1 MDFTNPKIRPLVY
14 QDKSSIDQFDIE
26 DATAL
31 DAEMLRRIECSE
43 IITFDGANKYIL
55 DIFNNAYYITTLIM
69 MEKHPVHYFK
79 KYIIIAEHTSSA
91 SSDIY
96 HNNTLYR
103 LFSAMIMAMV
113 CNYLRLLDDHYNHEN
128 ILTRRITEYFTKEF
142 DEGSEIFT
150 KNLLN
155 VDILTKF
162 HIKNESF
169 QPRIIDAQA
178 IQETELL
185 LNGPNSGWRG
195 LTKNYNH
202 KDIAELISICQKEEA
217 KSVMIDMIRREAD
230 GYGCHDTVMYLDNLN
245 YNHTIDIETAV
256 KKADLAL
263 LRHYN
268 ILLSDKNTEL
278 TKQIQTLSSQ
288 VATSNGKSNQAEL
301 ETENQRLK
309 NESKTDNSEEVNT
322 LKTRIA
328 ELEEQI
334 EHYHNM
340 EKGLAVG
347 INQAQVA
354 LFGLSLANT
363 FHFNYTNKKKELA
376 PMLHKLFGFGE
387 AKIANYL
394 STPCSNEERDELANL
409 FKDLCPPLYATIM
422 ERGGSHSKAT
432 PEATP
437 T

>member
-1 MDFTNPKIRPLVY
+1 MDLTNPKIRPLVY

-195 LTKNYNH
+195 LTKKYNH

-256 KKADLAL
+256 KNADLAI
-263 LRHYN
+263 LRHYY
-268 ILLSDKNTEL
+268 ILVADKNTEL
-278 TKQIQTLSSQ
+278 TKQIQTLLTQ
-288 VATSNGKSNQAEL
+288 VATSNGKSNA
-301 ETENQRLK
+301 
-309 NESKTDNSEEVNT
+309 
-322 LKTRIA
+322 A
-328 ELEEQI
+328 ELEEQV

-340 EKGLAVG
+340 EKGIALG
-347 INQAQVA
+347 LNQGQSSLLVKSMAKT
-354 LFGLSLANT
+354 FGFT
-363 FHFNYTNKKKELA
+363 YTNMKKDLA
-376 PMLHKLFGFGE
+376 PLAHGMFGWGESKL
-387 AKIANYL
+387 AKYM
-394 STPCSNEERDELANL
+394 STPCEKNERDELANL
-409 FKDLCPPLYATIM
+409 FKDVCPQLYSTIM
-422 ERGGSHSKAT
+422 NWGELPPEET
-432 PEATP
+432 PPKNKVTLKNG
-437 T
+437 

>member
-14 QDKSSIDQFDIE
+14 QDKSNIDQFDIE

-43 IITFDGANKYIL
+43 IITFAGTNKYIL

-256 KKADLAL
+256 KNADLAI
-263 LRHYN
+263 LRHYY

-278 TKQIQTLSSQ
+278 TKQIQTLLTQ
-288 VATSNGKSNQAEL
+288 VATSNGKSNAAEL
-301 ETENQRLK
+301 EIENQRLK
-309 NESKTDNSEEVNT
+309 NENKELKEIKRLKEQQPGQFEIPEETIDSVQLKIRIQVLNLLMRNLGYDIDTINNKKLNT
-322 LKTRIA
+322 TMVTLYRLI
-328 ELEEQI
+328 LG
-334 EHYHNM
+334 
-340 EKGLAVG
+340 KGAT
-347 INQAQVA
+347 
-354 LFGLSLANT
+354 SLLT
-363 FHFNYTNKKKELA
+363 PCIGKVTYTNKPKGTDEKVKEVNQL
-376 PMLHKLFGFGE
+376 LQKINKDWSIKL
-387 AKIANYL
+387 
-394 STPCSNEERDELANL
+394 
-409 FKDLCPPLYATIM
+409 
-422 ERGGSHSKAT
+422 
-432 PEATP
+432 
-437 T
+437 

>member
-1 MDFTNPKIRPLVY
+1 MDLTNPKIRPLVY

-31 DAEMLRRIECSE
+31 DAEMLHRIECSE

-103 LFSAMIMAMV
+103 FFSAMIMAMV

-217 KSVMIDMIRREAD
+217 KSVMVDMIRREAD

-256 KKADLAL
+256 KNADLAI
-263 LRHYN
+263 LRHYY
-268 ILLSDKNTEL
+268 ILVADKNTEL
-278 TKQIQTLSSQ
+278 TKQIQTLLTQ
-288 VATSNGKSNQAEL
+288 VATSNGKSNA
-301 ETENQRLK
+301 
-309 NESKTDNSEEVNT
+309 
-322 LKTRIA
+322 A
-328 ELEEQI
+328 ELEEQV

-340 EKGLAVG
+340 EKGIALG
-347 INQAQVA
+347 LNQGQSSLLVKSMAKT
-354 LFGLSLANT
+354 FGFT
-363 FHFNYTNKKKELA
+363 YTNMKKDLA
-376 PMLHKLFGFGE
+376 PLAHGMFGWGESKL
-387 AKIANYL
+387 AKYM
-394 STPCSNEERDELANL
+394 STPCEKNERDELANL
-409 FKDLCPPLYATIM
+409 FKDVCPQLYSTIM
-422 ERGGSHSKAT
+422 NWGELP
-432 PEATP
+432 PEEPPA
-437 T
+437 

>member
-14 QDKSSIDQFDIE
+14 QDKSNIDQFDIE

-256 KKADLAL
+256 KNADLAI
-263 LRHYN
+263 LRHYY

-278 TKQIQTLSSQ
+278 TKQIQTLLTQ
-288 VATSNGKSNQAEL
+288 VATSNGKSNAAEL
-301 ETENQRLK
+301 EIENQRLK
-309 NESKTDNSEEVNT
+309 NENKELKEIKRLKEQQPGQFEIPEETIDSVQLKIRIQVLNLLMRNLGYDIDTINNKKLNT
-322 LKTRIA
+322 TMVTLYRLI
-328 ELEEQI
+328 LG
-334 EHYHNM
+334 
-340 EKGLAVG
+340 KGAT
-347 INQAQVA
+347 
-354 LFGLSLANT
+354 SLLT
-363 FHFNYTNKKKELA
+363 PCIGKVTYTNKPKGTDEKVKEVNQL
-376 PMLHKLFGFGE
+376 LQKINKDWSIKL
-387 AKIANYL
+387 
-394 STPCSNEERDELANL
+394 
-409 FKDLCPPLYATIM
+409 
-422 ERGGSHSKAT
+422 
-432 PEATP
+432 
-437 T
+437 

>member
-195 LTKNYNH
+195 LTKKYNH

-256 KKADLAL
+256 KNADLAI
-263 LRHYN
+263 LRHYY
-268 ILLSDKNTEL
+268 ILVADKNTEL
-278 TKQIQTLSSQ
+278 TKQIQTLLTQ
-288 VATSNGKSNQAEL
+288 VATSNGKSKAAEL

-309 NESKTDNSEEVNT
+309 NENKELKENKRLKEQQSGQFEIPEETIDSVQLKIRIQVLNFLMRNLGYDIETINNKKLNT
-322 LKTRIA
+322 TMVTLYRLI
-328 ELEEQI
+328 LG
-334 EHYHNM
+334 
-340 EKGLAVG
+340 KGAT
-347 INQAQVA
+347 
-354 LFGLSLANT
+354 SLLT
-363 FHFNYTNKKKELA
+363 PCIGKVTYTNKPKGTDEKVKEVNQL
-376 PMLHKLFGFGE
+376 LQKINKDWSIKL
-387 AKIANYL
+387 
-394 STPCSNEERDELANL
+394 
-409 FKDLCPPLYATIM
+409 
-422 ERGGSHSKAT
+422 
-432 PEATP
+432 
-437 T
+437 

>member
-1 MDFTNPKIRPLVY
+1 MDLTNPKIRPLVY

-31 DAEMLRRIECSE
+31 DAEMLHRIECSE
-43 IITFDGANKYIL
+43 IITFDGANIYIL

-79 KYIIIAEHTSSA
+79 KYIIIAERTSSA

-256 KKADLAL
+256 KNADLAI
-263 LRHYN
+263 LRHYY
-268 ILLSDKNTEL
+268 ILVADKNTEL
-278 TKQIQTLSSQ
+278 TKQIQTLLTQ
-288 VATSNGKSNQAEL
+288 VATSNGKSNAAEL

-309 NESKTDNSEEVNT
+309 NENKELKENKRLKEQQSGQFEIPEETIDSVQLKIRIQVLNFLMRNLGYDIETINNKKLNT
-322 LKTRIA
+322 TMVTLYRLI
-328 ELEEQI
+328 LG
-334 EHYHNM
+334 
-340 EKGLAVG
+340 KGAT
-347 INQAQVA
+347 
-354 LFGLSLANT
+354 SLLT
-363 FHFNYTNKKKELA
+363 PCIGKVTYTNKPKGTDEKVKEVNQL
-376 PMLHKLFGFGE
+376 LHK
-387 AKIANYL
+387 IN
-394 STPCSNEERDELANL
+394 
-409 FKDLCPPLYATIM
+409 KDWSIKL
-422 ERGGSHSKAT
+422 
-432 PEATP
+432 
-437 T
+437 